1 MLGSNQ
7 EIKSYVKQAK
17 TLKSDSI
24 CDWKAGELGKKEL
37 RTEKQG
43 NQLGNQDNSQ
53 NEKLCR
59 HELKP

>member
-24 CDWKAGELGKKEL
+24 CDWKAGELGKEEL
-37 RTEKQG
+37 RTEAGKPIRK
-43 NQLGNQDNSQ
+43 LGQQS
-53 NEKLCR
+53 K
-59 HELKP
+59 